1 MAHYLTSRHNTDGEL
16 NSAFNVAFIAALFAF
31 AVASTYFY
39 G

>member
-1 MAHYLTSRHNTDGEL
+1 MAYYQTRRPNTEGEI

-31 AVASTYFY
+31 AVISTYFY

>member
-1 MAHYLTSRHNTDGEL
+1 MAYYQTPRPNTEGEI

-31 AVASTYFY
+31 AVISTYFY